1 MLTPFPAMNEF
12 TRPTSQPIAL
22 VVDDEPLIRMDTADM
37 VADEGFQI
45 IEARTVD
52 DAYKF
57 LKKYQ
62 SLQLVITDIQTPG
75 VMDGCELAWEVTERW
90 PHICVIVASGAVRPG
105 DGDLPPTA
113 IFVAKPISPDVV
125 HEAIEE
131 YCGNCDV
138 R

>member
-1 MLTPFPAMNEF
+1 MNEF

-22 VVDDEPLIRMDTADM
+22 VVDDEPLIRMDTADL
-37 VADEGFQI
+37 VADEGFQV

-75 VMDGCELAWEVTERW
+75 AMDGCELAWEVTKRW

-105 DGDLPPTA
+105 DGDLPPRA

-131 YCGNCDV
+131 YCRNCDV